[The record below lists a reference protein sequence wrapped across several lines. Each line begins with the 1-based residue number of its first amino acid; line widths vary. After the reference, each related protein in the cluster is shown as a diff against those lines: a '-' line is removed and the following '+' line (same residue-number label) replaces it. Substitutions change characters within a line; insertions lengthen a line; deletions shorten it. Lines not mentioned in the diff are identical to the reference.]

1 MALKNETY
9 YIINFRDPK
18 DGKPVSLKAKN
29 VADSK
34 LGLSF
39 ISISNF
45 IFNENP
51 NFVNP
56 TEENLKKTYLNVKAL
71 HISIYSVISI
81 EEVGADNKGL
91 ELKSDRSNLIML
103 TSGHPPPTN

>member
-18 DGKPVSLKAKN
+18 DGKPVTLKAKN
-29 VADSK
+29 VVDSK

-45 IFNENP
+45 IFSDNLS
-51 NFVNP
+51 FVNP
-56 TEENLKKTYLNVKAL
+56 TEENMKKTYSNVKAL
-71 HISIYSVISI
+71 HISIYSIISI
-81 EEVGADNKGL
+81 EEVGFDNKGL
-91 ELKSDRSNLIML
+91 EFKNDRSNLIML
-103 TSGHPPPTN
+103 TNGHPPPN